1 MKKGK
6 NVTWQYFKDAFNWD
20 QKSFSL
26 PLHEKLTGQHFNHDP
41 ASKMRNHLAE
51 DVLDDKM
58 LFLMQV
64 KDSSNLSFDLSA
76 IIRWDLQSS
85 FLLEIL
91 NCYKLL
97 KWLKVRS
104 LSRHDIEMNPL
115 GKK

>member
-1 MKKGK
+1 
-6 NVTWQYFKDAFNWD
+6 
-20 QKSFSL
+20 
-26 PLHEKLTGQHFNHDP
+26 
-41 ASKMRNHLAE
+41 MRNHLAD

-76 IIRWDLQSS
+76 IIRGDLQSS